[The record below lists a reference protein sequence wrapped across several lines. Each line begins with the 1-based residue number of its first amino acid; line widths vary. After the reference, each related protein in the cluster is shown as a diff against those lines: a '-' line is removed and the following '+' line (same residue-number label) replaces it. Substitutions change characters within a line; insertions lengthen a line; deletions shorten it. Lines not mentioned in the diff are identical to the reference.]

1 MAPPPPSG
9 DPIAAARAHVRDV
22 TRAAGSSFYWG
33 MRILPVDRRDA
44 MFAIYAFCRE
54 VDDIADGDA
63 PDEQKR
69 RDLDEWRRAI
79 DALYDD
85 DRTGEDTPL
94 LRALDFAIRTYSL
107 EKKDFYE
114 VIAGMEMDTDGSI
127 VAPDWTQLQQYCD
140 RVAGAVGLLS
150 VCVFGDS
157 RPKAQEFAVTL
168 GTALQLTNILR
179 DLKDDASMGR
189 LYLPREEIEAHGI
202 SPATPDAVLASQKLP
217 EICAAV
223 ADRARTKYAEADR
236 LLRECDARALKP
248 AVVMMMSYR
257 RILDRLIKNRWQDL
271 DDDAGLS
278 APQKIWITLRYG
290 LL

>member
-1 MAPPPPSG
+1 MAAPPPSG
-9 DPIAAARAHVRDV
+9 DPVAAARAHVRDV

-33 MRILPVDRRDA
+33 MRILPEDRRDA

-63 PDEQKR
+63 PDDRKR
-69 RDLDEWRRAI
+69 HELDTWRRAI
-79 DALYDD
+79 DALYAN
-85 DRTGEDTPL
+85 DRAGADTPL
-94 LRALDFAIRTYSL
+94 LRALAFAIDTYHL

-114 VIAGMEMDTDGSI
+114 IIAGMEMDTHGAI
-127 VAPDWTQLQQYCD
+127 VAPDWPRLEQYCD

-150 VCVFGDS
+150 IRVFGDS
-157 RPKAQEFAVTL
+157 RPKAQQFAIAL

-179 DLKDDASMGR
+179 DLKDDADMGR
-189 LYLPREEIEAHGI
+189 LYLPREPIEAAGI
-202 SPATPDAVLASQKLP
+202 SPVTPDTVLTSPKLA
-217 EICAAV
+217 EICTSV
-223 ADRARTKYAEADR
+223 ADKARAKYAEADR
-236 LLRECDARALKP
+236 LLQECDARALKP

-257 RILDRLIKNRWQDL
+257 RILDRLVANRWQDL